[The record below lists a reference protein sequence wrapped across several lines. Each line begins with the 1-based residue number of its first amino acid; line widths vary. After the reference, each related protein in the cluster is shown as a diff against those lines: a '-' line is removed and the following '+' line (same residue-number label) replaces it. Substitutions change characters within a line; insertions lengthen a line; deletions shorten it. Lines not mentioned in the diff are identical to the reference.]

1 MEEMAE
7 NRHIRTLDR
16 FKELCKQHNIKLTP
30 QRLIIYEALLNNED
44 HPSTDMVYQ
53 QVRQTFPTISF
64 DTVNRTL
71 LTFYDMGVAGV
82 VEGSG
87 NPKRFDSNL
96 KKHHHFQCLRC
107 RRIIDIYNEE
117 YDAIPIPQE
126 LRERHHVLNLTVH
139 LDGICDQCKTDKE
152 RQEETECQRLL

>member
-1 MEEMAE
+1 MEEIAE
-7 NRHIRTLDR
+7 KSKEKKLDR
-16 FKELCKQHNIKLTP
+16 FKELCKQRSIKLTP

-53 QVRQTFPTISF
+53 QVRRTFPTISF

-71 LTFYDMGVAGV
+71 LTFYDMGLAGV

-87 NPKRFDSNL
+87 NPKRFDGNVT
-96 KKHHHFQCLRC
+96 KHHHFQCLQC
-107 RRIIDIYNEE
+107 RRIVDVYNEQ

-126 LRERHHVLNLTVH
+126 LQARHRVLNLTVH
-139 LDGICDQCKTDKE
+139 LEGICDQCKAENPENGGIGKNE
-152 RQEETECQRLL
+152 S